1 MQGLA
6 ARDSSGGVTSPRP
19 IPLWF
24 LKAVNLGLPVLATA
38 VGGTPEV
45 VRNRRNGRLI
55 SASDDEALHEAL
67 SGLIATPFDRQRF
80 RDWERQT
87 IERFSLAI

>member
-1 MQGLA
+1 M
-6 ARDSSGGVTSPRP
+6 
-19 IPLWF
+19 PLWF
-24 LKAVNLGLPVLATA
+24 LKAMNLGLPIVATA

-45 VRNRRNGRLI
+45 VRNRRNGGLI

-87 IERFSLAI
+87 IERFSLASMTAQTERLLHDGHQVGVK